1 MNEAKEWAVYVAK
14 INAVETVKATSKN
27 LPKNPTS
34 VLDAVAGDMIQCGA
48 KS

>member
-1 MNEAKEWAVYVAK
+1 MNEAKEWAAYVALM
-14 INAVETVKATSKN
+14 NVAETAEATSKN

-48 KS
+48 KT